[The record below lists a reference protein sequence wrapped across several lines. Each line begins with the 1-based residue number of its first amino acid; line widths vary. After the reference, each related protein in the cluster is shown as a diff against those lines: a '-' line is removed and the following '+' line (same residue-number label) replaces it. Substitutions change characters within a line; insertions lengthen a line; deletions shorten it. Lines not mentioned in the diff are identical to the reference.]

1 VGAVVISEPYADEI
15 RARWEAVRDMAIE
28 IATGPDGHAKI
39 LVRHGASQAE
49 LRVTRDGDP
58 AGDGDV
64 LFVGHAFSDIPR
76 LLDALESGSPL
87 PTEDATE
94 IGMRIASASP
104 GPWMVF
110 LESDGGM
117 GGDSVIVVSESDSE
131 ADIYL
136 WLGPDLAPSAIF
148 LFVAEARQDL
158 PALLAAARQ

>member
-1 VGAVVISEPYADEI
+1 MVISEPYADEI
-15 RARWEAVRDMAIE
+15 RARWEAVRDIAIE
-28 IATGPDGHAKI
+28 IRTGPDGHAKI
-39 LVRHGASQAE
+39 LVRDGASQVE

-76 LLDALESGSPL
+76 LLDALDSGSLMPA
-87 PTEDATE
+87 EDATE
-94 IGMRIASASP
+94 IGRRIASASP

-136 WLGPDLAPSAIF
+136 WLGPDLAPAAIF

-158 PALLAAARQ
+158 PALLAATR